1 MVKLY
6 LKPVRYSI
14 LKRNGG
20 TMMNTMIRTYELSKS
35 YGQQFAVDDISINVK
50 KGEIYGFLGRNGAG
64 KTTTIRM
71 LLGLVKPS
79 QGKIEI
85 FGEEFSKNRLSILK
99 RIGSTI
105 ETPGFYPELTAVENL
120 KINAKLIGIHKNNA
134 VEDALET
141 VGLLEEKNKIIK
153 NYSLGMKQ
161 RLGIARAILHSPE
174 LLILDEPTNGLDPAG
189 IKEVRRLI
197 KALSEK
203 RHITI
208 FMSSHILSEVQ
219 QLATTIGI
227 IHKGKLLEEI
237 PFEDLRTRNR
247 KYIEIQVSND
257 GRAVTLLEKKMHIF
271 DYEVHED
278 NILRIYSHLEEIG
291 KINRLFIEHGID
303 VTKLT
308 LSEDNLEDY
317 FLKLTGGEVIG

>member
-1 MVKLY
+1 METVIK
-6 LKPVRYSI
+6 
-14 LKRNGG
+14 
-20 TMMNTMIRTYELSKS
+20 TYELSKI
-35 YGQQFAVDDISINVK
+35 YGKQHAVGQVSLNVE

-71 LLGLVKPS
+71 LLGLVKPT
-79 QGKIEI
+79 QGRIEI
-85 FGEEFSKNRLSILK
+85 FGEEFYQNRYNILK

-105 ETPGFYPELTAVENL
+105 ETPGFYPELTAIENL
-120 KINAKLIGIHKNNA
+120 KINAMLIGIS
-134 VEDALET
+134 DAEAIEKALDT
-141 VGLLEEKNKIIK
+141 VGLLDEKNKIVK

-174 LLILDEPTNGLDPAG
+174 LLILDEPTHGLDPAG
-189 IKEVRRLI
+189 IKEMRRLI

-219 QLATTIGI
+219 QLATTIGV
-227 IHKGKLLEEI
+227 IHKGKLLEAISLEN
-237 PFEDLRTRNR
+237 LRMRNR
-247 KYIEIQVSND
+247 KYIEIQVSDD
-257 GRAVTLLEKKMHIF
+257 GKAVILLEKKMHLN

-278 NILRIYSHLEEIG
+278 RTIRIYSHLEKIG
-291 KINRLFIEHGID
+291 EINRLFVENGIN

-317 FLKLTGGEVIG
+317 FLDLTGGEAIA